1 MGNKK
6 RVAKLLIILLIVC
19 LVIVV
24 LGYFLYTFLHT
35 NDPGIKQSEFGGKL
49 YASEDANFV
58 LEFSDDATTAR
69 LRVDGAGSEVK
80 RLSLTYEENL
90 FTGTTETETYYFLV
104 LGDGTLYC
112 SIGNYLFQ
120 AQYAQ

>member
-6 RVAKLLIILLIVC
+6 RITKLLIILLVVC
-19 LVIVV
+19 LVIAI

-35 NDPGIKQSEFGGKL
+35 NDPGIEQSEFSGKL
-49 YASEDANFV
+49 FASEDVTVV
-58 LEFSDDATTAR
+58 LEFLDNATTAR
-69 LRVDGAGSEVK
+69 LRLDGAGSEVK
-80 RLSLTYEENL
+80 RLVLTYEENL

-104 LGDGTLYC
+104 FGNGTLYC
-112 SIGNYLFQ
+112 STGNYLYQ